1 MTNES
6 SNDIIFA
13 MTNKNTIKAIFFDLD
28 GTLRHSIPAGGDV
41 FTDYVISL
49 GLHVNPED
57 RIRAARWE
65 HFYWASSVD
74 LRDDLLAHSG
84 ETENFW
90 IEYSRRRLVA
100 LGVSPSM
107 SIELAPKV
115 SEHMGEMYKPESIVP
130 EDVRRVLPKLRQSG
144 YLMAVLSNRDK
155 PFQEVLLSH
164 NLNEYFHFSLAAGEV
179 GIYKPEPGVFQ
190 HALDRGKV
198 TSGET
203 VYVGD
208 NYYADIV
215 GSRRAGL
222 QPVLYD
228 PTGIFP
234 EAGCTTIKS
243 FDGLEA
249 VIGSM

>member
-1 MTNES
+1 MN
-6 SNDIIFA
+6 SNH
-13 MTNKNTIKAIFFDLD
+13 TIKAIFFDLD
-28 GTLRHSIPAGGDV
+28 GTLRHSIPAGGEV
-41 FTDYVISL
+41 STDYVISL

-90 IEYSRRRLVA
+90 VEYSRRRLIA

-130 EDVRRVLPKLRQSG
+130 EDVRRVLPKLKQTG

-155 PFQEVLLSH
+155 PFHEVLESH
-164 NLNEYFHFSLAAGEV
+164 DLTEHFHFSMAAGEV
-179 GIYKPEPGVFQ
+179 NVYKPDPGVFK
-190 HALDRGKV
+190 HMLDRAKM
-198 TSGET
+198 TAQES

-222 QPVLYD
+222 HPVLYD
-228 PTGIFP
+228 PKGIFP
-234 EAGCTTIKS
+234 EANCTTIKS
-243 FDGLEA
+243 FDELEA
-249 VIGSM
+249 VIMSL